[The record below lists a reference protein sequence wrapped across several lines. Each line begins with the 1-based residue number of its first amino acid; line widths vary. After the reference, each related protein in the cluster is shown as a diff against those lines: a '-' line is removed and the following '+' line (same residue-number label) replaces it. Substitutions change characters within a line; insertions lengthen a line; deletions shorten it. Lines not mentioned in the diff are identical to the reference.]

1 MPKRDDVIGHARDL
15 HRQARWDDACLQ
27 FLAADTEHELGVE
40 DLELLGEAAQLTG
53 RHDEAV
59 SALERAFE
67 LRAEATDLAAA
78 ATTAF
83 WLYSEFLYASEFAR
97 AGGWM
102 ARLGDLAER
111 LGAAEP
117 GWLSIAAAHRYIGQQ
132 LYDDARAVLTGALAE
147 ARESGEVDLETFAI
161 LLSAR
166 SLLAGWLAVSRRAW
180 RGWRTRCCG

>member
-15 HRQARWDDACLQ
+15 HRQSRWDDACLQ

-67 LRAEATDLAAA
+67 RCPSATDLAAA
-78 ATTAF
+78 ATAAF
-83 WLYSEFLYASEFAR
+83 WLYSEFVYAGEFAR

-102 ARLGDLAER
+102 ARLGELC
-111 LGAAEP
+111 
-117 GWLSIAAAHRYIGQQ
+117 
-132 LYDDARAVLTGALAE
+132 RA
-147 ARESGEVDLETFAI
+147 
-161 LLSAR
+161 
-166 SLLAGWLAVSRRAW
+166 AW
-180 RGWRTRCCG
+180 RCGARLALHRSGAPLHRPATV

>member
-67 LRAEATDLAAA
+67 LRAAASDLAAS
-78 ATTAF
+78 ATAAF
-83 WLYSEFLYASEFAR
+83 WLYSEFVYAGEFAR
-97 AGGWM
+97 AGGW
-102 ARLGDLAER
+102 D
-111 LGAAEP
+111 GAV
-117 GWLSIAAAHRYIGQQ
+117 G
-132 LYDDARAVLTGALAE
+132 
-147 ARESGEVDLETFAI
+147 
-161 LLSAR
+161 
-166 SLLAGWLAVSRRAW
+166 
-180 RGWRTRCCG
+180 